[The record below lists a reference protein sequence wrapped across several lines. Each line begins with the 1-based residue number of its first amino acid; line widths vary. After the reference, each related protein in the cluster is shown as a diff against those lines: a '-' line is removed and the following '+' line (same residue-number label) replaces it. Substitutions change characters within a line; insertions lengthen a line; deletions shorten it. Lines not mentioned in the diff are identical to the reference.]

1 MLNNYLTRELA
12 KLLAENVDAR
22 DEMMLTVKHI
32 HDLEM
37 AVLSIP
43 REDYYNAFF
52 GERLSSVKTIDRIWR
67 KIQEDIPELRG
78 SEWEARQAQSG
89 RIEIADLSYLKN
101 QLNLFE
107 K

>member
-1 MLNNYLTRELA
+1 MLNNYLSRELA
-12 KLLAENVDAR
+12 KLLAENLEAR
-22 DEMMLTVKHI
+22 DNMIICVKHI

-37 AVLSIP
+37 AALSIP
-43 REDYYNAFF
+43 REDYYDLFF
-52 GERLSSVKTIDRIWR
+52 NERLSSVKTIDRIWR

-101 QLNLFE
+101 QLNLF
-107 K
+107 

>member
-1 MLNNYLTRELA
+1 MLNNYVTKSLFVFL
-12 KLLAENVDAR
+12 KENEEAR
-22 DEMMLTVKHI
+22 DNMLDCVKHI

-37 AVLSIP
+37 TILSIP

-67 KIQEDIPELRG
+67 KIQEDVPELRG

-89 RIEIADLSYLKN
+89 RIDIEDISYLKN
-101 QLNLFE
+101 QLNLF
-107 K
+107 